1 MRTGL
6 RIAAA
11 SLALLLCLTN
21 TALGHPAVIKNR
33 QYYEQRG
40 DMIWEVHT
48 NQKVIALTFDDG
60 PDPSETEQILD
71 VLHQYDAKCTFF
83 AIGKRLASYPDVAR
97 RVIAE
102 GHELANHTYNHVY
115 FKKPISQKQV
125 QRELELTEN
134 EIIKITG
141 RHSKLFRPPGGMYN
155 ETLINFSNR
164 KGLKPILW
172 SWHQDTKDWNCPGVY
187 NIANKVIRNAHNG
200 DIVLFHDHVHGQS
213 QTRQALKIIL
223 PELKKQGYRFVTVS
237 ELISLSESS
246 ISTHGNPP
254 ACYWRK
260 SCWRMWGIATR
271 TCRLSK

>member
-1 MRTGL
+1 MV
-6 RIAAA
+6 AA

-21 TALGHPAVIKNR
+21 TALGHPAVKKNR

-60 PDPSETEQILD
+60 PDPLETEQILD
-71 VLHQYDAKCTFF
+71 VLNQYDAKCTFF

-115 FKKPISQKQV
+115 FKKPISRKQV
-125 QRELELTEN
+125 QKELELTEN
-134 EIIKITG
+134 EIIKITS
-141 RHSKLFRPPGGMYN
+141 RHSKLFRPPGGMYD
-155 ETLINFSNR
+155 ETLINISNSM
-164 KGLKPILW
+164 GLKPILW

-187 NIANKVIRNAHNG
+187 KIVNKVLRNTHNG

-213 QTRQALKIIL
+213 QTRQALKLIL
-223 PELKKQGYRFVTVS
+223 PELKKRGYRFVTVS
-237 ELISLSESS
+237 ELIRLSEHS
-246 ISTHGNPP
+246 ISADCEKIRQL
-254 ACYWRK
+254 ACRRK
-260 SCWRMWGIATR
+260 
-271 TCRLSK
+271 